1 MEHNLQDKQAH
12 DNWKSAAMGR
22 KKWESTMSLFDEV
35 KKNLVEWYGVTS
47 EKTSEVTRVATRKY
61 DKFGI
66 SRDIERQFSELGSLI
81 YNGMKDDRT
90 DLLTD
95 EGVLA
100 LVQRITGLE
109 EELKA
114 KEEEID
120 AIRQEYSGRKAEA
133 ASAGGMSSTVITD
146 PILDEGQG
154 ESAILVEPVVA
165 EGDIDNENSDAP
177 VKEG

>member
-1 MEHNLQDKQAH
+1 MEHNLQDKQAP
-12 DNWKSAAMGR
+12 DNWKSAAR
-22 KKWESTMSLFDEV
+22 RRTTRENRMSLFDEV

-47 EKTSEVTRVATRKY
+47 DKTTEVTRVATRKY

-81 YNGMKDDRT
+81 YNGLNAERT
-90 DLLTD
+90 DLLAD
-95 EGVLA
+95 EGVLS
-100 LVQRITGLE
+100 LVKRISGLE
-109 EELKA
+109 QELMA

-133 ASAGGMSSTVITD
+133 ASAGGMAATVITD

-154 ESAILVEPVVA
+154 ESAILVEPVAGEPVV
-165 EGDIDNENSDAP
+165 DNEESVTP
-177 VKEG
+177 EKEG